1 MPSLD
6 RQPPLGRLHQGPV
19 LPQPPPPAPGPAST
33 GSLCAP
39 EAPAE
44 SLPRS
49 GGGGRQRW
57 AGRPKVRGGV
67 PGGGRALP
75 LPLLPTISR
84 VPFSLPYSFVQMKVF
99 GKPEKKIWLLFLK
112 LESIIFGGAVS
123 NMPNSARSQVCR
135 LQTQHGWTGRGR
147 SGPAGGTGLT
157 AGLHTPSPAHQPCS
171 KALHTSPAHPAQSC
185 TPSSAH
191 PPCTRSAHQPCTPT
205 PVLHTQL
212 CTPTLHTSSVQPT
225 QSCTPALPTQPCTL
239 SPVHQTLN
247 TRSAHQTSS
256 LLCTPDIS
264 SRRWYPKRRP
274 RGHPTALLLQLAILP
289 GRPPTLE
296 GHGLSQASPL
306 TSPHAD
312 APAWEVSR
320 EGTWGSG
327 PLLPIRCQQGSA
339 PTKGQHRDQRWHGRK
354 VQGAHWAGP
363 GPSPSSAERPAAARP
378 P

>member
-1 MPSLD
+1 M
-6 RQPPLGRLHQGPV
+6 
-19 LPQPPPPAPGPAST
+19 
-33 GSLCAP
+33 
-39 EAPAE
+39 
-44 SLPRS
+44 
-49 GGGGRQRW
+49 
-57 AGRPKVRGGV
+57 RGGV

-99 GKPEKKIWLLFLK
+99 GKPEKNMAFIFETGINYIW
-112 LESIIFGGAVS
+112 GAVS
-123 NMPNSARSQVCR
+123 SMPNSARSQVCR

-157 AGLHTPSPAHQPCS
+157 AGLHTPALHTNPAQKPCTPILHTRPSPAHPDLHTHL
-171 KALHTSPAHPAQSC
+171 APGLHTSPVHPTQSC

-191 PPCTRSAHQPCTPT
+191 PPCTRSAHQPCIPN

-339 PTKGQHRDQRWHGRK
+339 PTKGQHRDQRWHGWK

>member
-191 PPCTRSAHQPCTPT
+191 PALHTHPAHQLCPPSPALQPCTPS

-212 CTPTLHTSSVQPT
+212 CTLTLHQVCTPALYTQPNFAHTALHTNPAHQLCTANPVLHTSSAH
-225 QSCTPALPTQPCTL
+225 PALHTQPCT
-239 SPVHQTLN
+239 PNPEHQV
-247 TRSAHQTSS
+247 
-256 LLCTPDIS
+256 CTPDLI
-264 SRRWYPKRRP
+264 P
-274 RGHPTALLLQLAILP
+274 ALHTRHFFQ
-289 GRPPTLE
+289 E
-296 GHGLSQASPL
+296 M
-306 TSPHAD
+306 
-312 APAWEVSR
+312 VS
-320 EGTWGSG
+320 
-327 PLLPIRCQQGSA
+327 
-339 PTKGQHRDQRWHGRK
+339 
-354 VQGAHWAGP
+354 
-363 GPSPSSAERPAAARP
+363 
-378 P
+378 

>member
-1 MPSLD
+1 M
-6 RQPPLGRLHQGPV
+6 
-19 LPQPPPPAPGPAST
+19 
-33 GSLCAP
+33 
-39 EAPAE
+39 
-44 SLPRS
+44 
-49 GGGGRQRW
+49 
-57 AGRPKVRGGV
+57 RGGV

-99 GKPEKKIWLLFLK
+99 GKPEKNMAFIFETGINYIW
-112 LESIIFGGAVS
+112 GAVS
-123 NMPNSARSQVCR
+123 SMPNSARSQVCR

-147 SGPAGGTGLT
+147 SGPAGAQASQQVCT
-157 AGLHTPSPAHQPCS
+157 HP
-171 KALHTSPAHPAQSC
+171 ALHTNPAQK
-185 TPSSAH
+185 
-191 PPCTRSAHQPCTPT
+191 PCT
-205 PVLHTQL
+205 PVLHTQPSPAHPAL
-212 CTPTLHTSSVQPT
+212 PT
-225 QSCTPALPTQPCTL
+225 QPCTPALPTQPCTL

-289 GRPPTLE
+289 GRPRTLE
-296 GHGLSQASPL
+296 GHRLSQASPL

-339 PTKGQHRDQRWHGRK
+339 PTKGQHRDQRWHGWK

-363 GPSPSSAERPAAARP
+363 SPSPSSAERPAAARP